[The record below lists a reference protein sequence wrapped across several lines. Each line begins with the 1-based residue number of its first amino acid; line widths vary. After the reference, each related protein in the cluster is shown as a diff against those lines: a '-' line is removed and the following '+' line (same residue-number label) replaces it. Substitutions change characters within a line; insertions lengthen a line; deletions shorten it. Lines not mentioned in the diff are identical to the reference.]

1 MAIETELIDNLTT
14 SAVNIVYFGFEITAG
29 ILSYLKDNYV
39 EAIAGLV
46 VLGILLGLVWAGTRK
61 TSPIADVKSMT
72 KF

>member
-1 MAIETELIDNLTT
+1 MAIETELIDNLT
-14 SAVNIVYFGFEITAG
+14 SAAINIVYFGFEITAG
-29 ILSYLKDNYV
+29 ILGYLKDNYV

-61 TSPIADVKSMT
+61 SNPISDVKAMT